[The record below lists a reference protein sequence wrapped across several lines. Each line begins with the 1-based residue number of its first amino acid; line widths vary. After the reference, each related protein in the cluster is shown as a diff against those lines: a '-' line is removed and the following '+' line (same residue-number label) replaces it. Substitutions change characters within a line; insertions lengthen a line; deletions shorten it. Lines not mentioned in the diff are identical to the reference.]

1 MPAFWLKRQIMLN
14 LPSENLEYNVAN
26 SVDFMV
32 ERVSLEKCDF

>member
-1 MPAFWLKRQIMLN
+1 MN

-32 ERVSLEKCDF
+32 ESVSHIKSGAFQRVHIAIYM